1 MTVSGLEKWGD
12 SLIEEKL
19 NNGNT
24 IYYVE
29 KNGMYFKVGIFLGR
43 ENKLEVY
50 NNVNDLLMT
59 ILLNSCAY
67 DFRIRIWYG
76 DPETGRSW
84 NEEYNTMGRIGR
96 TTGNIKIP
104 ILVNN
109 SRSWGGGAVLM
120 GSIIR
125 IDDIED
131 KRTLWKVPNFH
142 VEDMKVYEIF
152 GNENYKYQVA
162 KLSEDSGKWEV
173 QASFKTEKQ
182 AYNWVAFMRGERYRK

>member
-1 MTVSGLEKWGD
+1 MTASGLEKWGD

-19 NNGNT
+19 DNGNT
-24 IYYVE
+24 VYYVE
-29 KNGMYFKVGIFLGR
+29 KNGMYFEVGIFLER

-50 NNVNDLLMT
+50 NNVNDSLMT
-59 ILLNSCAY
+59 ILFNSCAY
-67 DFRIRIWYG
+67 NFRIRIWYG

-104 ILVNN
+104 ILVKN
-109 SRSWGGGAVLM
+109 SRSWGGGAVLVE
-120 GSIIR
+120 SIIR

-152 GNENYKYQVA
+152 GNKNYKYQVA
-162 KLSEDSGKWEV
+162 KLSEDSGKWKE

-182 AYNWVAFMRGERYRK
+182 AHNWVAFMKGERYRT

>member
-59 ILLNSCAY
+59 ILLNSCVY
-67 DFRIRIWYG
+67 NFRIRIWYG
-76 DPETGRSW
+76 DPATGRSW
-84 NEEYNTMGRIGR
+84 NEVYCTMGRIRR

-131 KRTLWKVPNFH
+131 KITLWKVPNFH

-182 AYNWVAFMRGERYRK
+182 AYNWVAFMRGERYRT

>member
-1 MTVSGLEKWGD
+1 MTVKGLEKWGD
-12 SLIEEKL
+12 SLIEQKL

-29 KNGMYFKVGIFLGR
+29 KNGMYFEVGIFLER

-50 NNVNDLLMT
+50 NNVNDSLIHVLRT
-59 ILLNSCAY
+59 AY
-67 DFRIRIWYG
+67 SYRFRVRIWYG
-76 DPETGRSW
+76 DKETGRSW
-84 NEEYNTMGRIGR
+84 NEEYDTMGTIGR

-104 ILVNN
+104 ILVKN
-109 SRSWGGGAVLM
+109 SRSWGGGAVLV
-120 GSIIR
+120 GNIIR

-152 GNENYKYQVA
+152 GDENYKYRVA
-162 KLSEDSGKWEV
+162 KLSEESGKWEV

-182 AYNWVAFMRGERYRK
+182 AHNYIAFMRGERYRT

>member
-19 NNGNT
+19 DNGNT

-29 KNGMYFKVGIFLGR
+29 KNGMYFSVGLYLKK
-43 ENKLEVY
+43 ENKLKVY
-50 NNVNDLLMT
+50 KNVNEALLNT
-59 ILLNSCAY
+59 LLNSY
-67 DFRIRIWYG
+67 NFKFRIRIWYG
-76 DPETGRSW
+76 DLETGRSW
-84 NEEYNTMGRIGR
+84 NEEYDTMGIIGR
-96 TTGNIKIP
+96 TTGKIKIP

-131 KRTLWKVPNFH
+131 KITLWKVPNFH
-142 VEDMKVYEIF
+142 VEDMKVYVIF

-182 AYNWVAFMRGERYRK
+182 AHNWVAFMRGERYRT